1 VWWDWKRWEKE
12 IDWMALQGI
21 NLPLAFTGQEAIWQK
36 VFKSFNVTDRDLD
49 NFFGGPAFLAWARM
63 GNLHGWGGPLSQNW
77 LDQQLALQKKILSR
91 MIELGMVPVL
101 PSFSGNVPAVFSKLF
116 PSANITRLGD
126 WNTVDADP
134 RWCCTY
140 LLGPSDAL
148 FIEVG
153 QAFIKQQIKEYGDV
167 TNIYNWYVRLI
178 CFFGISPECMC
189 DCSVSFACWVTRF
202 CYQLL
207 LVGMVYLSLLTNEF

>member
-1 VWWDWKRWEKE
+1 
-12 IDWMALQGI
+12 M
-21 NLPLAFTGQEAIWQK
+21 NLC
-36 VFKSFNVTDRDLD
+36 
-49 NFFGGPAFLAWARM
+49 FFFQSLR
-63 GNLHGWGGPLSQNW
+63 WGGPLSQNW

-167 TNIYNWYVRLI
+167 TNIYNWYFLLI
-178 CFFGISPECMC
+178 CIFGISPECIV
-189 DCSVSFACWVTRF
+189 CSLSFACWITRL
-202 CYQLL
+202 CYQ
-207 LVGMVYLSLLTNEF
+207 MLSVEWFIFPC

>member
-1 VWWDWKRWEKE
+1 V
-12 IDWMALQGI
+12 
-21 NLPLAFTGQEAIWQK
+21 LAYIFYC
-36 VFKSFNVTDRDLD
+36 
-49 NFFGGPAFLAWARM
+49 
-63 GNLHGWGGPLSQNW
+63 LH
-77 LDQQLALQKKILSR
+77 DIFCFR
-91 MIELGMVPVL
+91 
-101 PSFSGNVPAVFSKLF
+101 
-116 PSANITRLGD
+116 
-126 WNTVDADP
+126 NTVDADP

-153 QAFIKQQIKEYGDV
+153 QAFIKQQIKGMYLSFVSLQHMKLDFVPKFLNQIKGIYRYSFFLLSFWMYAEYGDV